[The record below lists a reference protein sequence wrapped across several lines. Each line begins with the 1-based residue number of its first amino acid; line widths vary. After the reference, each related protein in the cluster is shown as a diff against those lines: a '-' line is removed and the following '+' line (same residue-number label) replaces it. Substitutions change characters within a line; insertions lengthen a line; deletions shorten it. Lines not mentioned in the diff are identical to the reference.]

1 MPSIPAVSPAA
12 FISLISFALLAAVII
27 QGPLG
32 LKSAF
37 TGSPS
42 IEGSSQASGVSLT
55 SLLDLL
61 SARLPRGLGPTRD
74 EDFPSGV
81 PNSFNNLPQMA
92 GQGSRNTK
100 GEHDQ
105 WSWFANSRK
114 YFQLSNAGH
123 MQRPER
129 VYNIASGRHAQPNN
143 PEYPSNGPHR
153 NKNDNVMADKLAFSG
168 LPPLLQSERISA
180 RNIAIG
186 WKLMI
191 RDSLSDLPKRSDILF

>member
-42 IEGSSQASGVSLT
+42 VEGSSQASGLSLT

-61 SARLPRGLGPTRD
+61 SAKLPGGLGSTRD
-74 EDFPSGV
+74 EGLRSEV
-81 PNSFNNLPQMA
+81 PNSSNNLPQMA
-92 GQGSRNTK
+92 GQGSRNNQ

-105 WSWFANSRK
+105 WSWFVNSRK
-114 YFQLSNAGH
+114 YFQLSNACH

-129 VYNIASGRHAQPNN
+129 VYNIASGGHAQPNN

-153 NKNDNVMADKLAFSG
+153 NKNDNVMADKLAFFG
-168 LPPLLQSERISA
+168 LPPLLQSKRILA
-180 RNIAIG
+180 RNLAIG

-191 RDSLSDLPKRSDILF
+191 RNSLSDLPKRCDTLF